1 MADLTDAIDVADAL
15 RAAFIEV
22 PRQFV
27 EGTVE
32 VFEQVI
38 EVGGGTAAADGEKGA
53 AGPAAPAVRRA
64 TLTVTALGVTD
75 ARIDGMPAGDAFL
88 APGFTYYPHELHY
101 QTFDVTGALAAPGP
115 HTLRVALGQGWY
127 CGRFTCEN
135 KTQMYGERP
144 AVSWVLD
151 VETRGGQARRFT
163 SADAGVRAVESP
175 WDSASLYDGEVFWE
189 QGSAGRAAAPRV
201 IQPVAYT
208 GTLPEL
214 LRESPIR
221 TTLHEV
227 IRPVAVTPRAD
238 GTTIV
243 DFGQNMAGVVVIDP
257 AKMGG
262 DHIHLRHG
270 EILTP
275 AGDLY
280 TTNLRRAKAEV
291 DYHKCSK
298 GPDAT
303 PAHPWHVTFSYMGFR
318 FVEISGCPWQDGLLA
333 ARPVHTQMKR
343 TGHFT
348 CGHAGVS
355 RLYLNQ
361 VWGQRSNYVEIPT
374 DCPQRDER
382 QGYTGDGHVF
392 ARTGAYNFDTQAFL
406 RKFCADMR
414 ASQKDNSE
422 GYVPATVPAVGPTG
436 IGFVTMQGWGNAC
449 TIVPELLYDQFGC
462 LDAVAEQY
470 DCMRRFV
477 DCELAR
483 AGKKHLWCAPNL
495 GDWLTLGRD
504 VKYMAM
510 HNGPV
515 SNAFLVNDLRILAR
529 SAELLGHTGDA
540 ARYAAEL
547 EAVRAAYIKKYV
559 TRGLLGRDAPRIAE
573 DYQGAYIMALSL
585 VIPRE
590 GQHAELWRAL
600 FSRLVEKIRRE
611 SMQTGFFSTQHLL
624 PLLVEGGEKRLAF
637 DLLLQ
642 PECPGWMYE
651 VDRGATTIWERW
663 DALRPDGTVNEES
676 TTKGG
681 DNMVSFNHYAFGSV
695 GEFLYRY
702 VLGIEPA
709 APGFTQVLVQPHVDA
724 RLGHAE
730 GSYLSRAGRISS
742 AWQIESGKAT
752 FDIEVPVAGRV
763 LLPDGSVHE
772 AEAGTHHFTCE
783 IASA

>member
-1 MADLTDAIDVADAL
+1 MRTLTQTSTIEDAL
-15 RAAFIEV
+15 RASFIEV
-22 PRQFV
+22 PREFV

-38 EVGGGTAAADGEKGA
+38 EADAATDGGEKGA
-53 AGPAAPAVRRA
+53 AVHKA
-64 TLTVTALGVTD
+64 TLALTALGVAHAD
-75 ARIDGMPAGDAFL
+75 IDGEPASDAFL

-101 QTFDVTGALAAPGP
+101 QVFDVTDALTSPGA

-135 KTQMYGERP
+135 KTQLYGERP

-151 VETRGGQARRFT
+151 VQKSDGSSRRLT

-175 WDSASLYDGEVFWE
+175 WDAASLYDGEAYWAPGAE
-189 QGSAGRAAAPRV
+189 GRANAPEVIRPAAY
-201 IQPVAYT
+201 A
-208 GTLPEL
+208 GTLPGL
-214 LRESPIR
+214 LAPSPIR

-227 IRPVAVTPRAD
+227 VMPVSVTERPN
-238 GTTIV
+238 GTAIV

-257 AKMGG
+257 ALMTS
-262 DHIHLRHG
+262 DRVHLRHG
-270 EILTP
+270 EILTA

-280 TTNLRRAKAEV
+280 TANLRAAKAEV
-291 DYHKCSK
+291 DYHK
-298 GPDAT
+298 GTDAR
-303 PAHPWHVTFSYMGFR
+303 PWHATFSYMGFR
-318 FVEISGCPWQDGLLA
+318 YVELSGCPWQEGLIT
-333 ARPVHTQMKR
+333 ARPVHTQMER
-343 TGHFT
+343 TGHFS
-348 CGHAGVS
+348 CGHAGVN
-355 RLYLNQ
+355 RLFLNQ

-422 GYVPATVPAVGPTG
+422 GYVPATVPAQGPAG

-470 DCMRRFV
+470 DSMRTFV
-477 DCELAR
+477 DCELSR
-483 AGKKHLWCAPNL
+483 AGNKHLWCAPNL

-515 SNAFLVNDLRILAR
+515 SNAFLVNDLRILVRA
-529 SAELLGHTGDA
+529 AELLGHGGDA
-540 ARYAAEL
+540 AHYAAEL
-547 EAVRAAYIKKYV
+547 EQVRAAYIKKYV
-559 TRGLLGRDAPRIAE
+559 TRGLFGRDQPRLAE
-573 DYQGAYIMALSL
+573 DYQGAYIMTLAL
-585 VIPRE
+585 VIPRNGE
-590 GQHAELWRAL
+590 HAKLWRAL

-611 SMQTGFFSTQHLL
+611 GMQTGFFSTQHLL
-624 PLLVEGGEKRLAF
+624 PLLVEGGEERLAF

-663 DALRPDGTVNEES
+663 DALRPDGSVNEDS

-681 DNMVSFNHYAFGSV
+681 QNMVSFNHYAFGSV

-709 APGFTQVLVQPHVDA
+709 EPGFSRVLVQPHVDA

-730 GSYLSRAGRISS
+730 GSYLSRAGKIAS
-742 AWQIESGKAT
+742 AWAVDGSRAS

-763 LLPDGSVHE
+763 LLPNGETHE
-772 AEAGTHHFTCE
+772 IEAGTHHFTCE
-783 IASA
+783 IASN

>member
-1 MADLTDAIDVADAL
+1 MRTLTQTSTIEDAL
-15 RAAFIEV
+15 RASFIEV
-22 PRQFV
+22 PREFV

-38 EVGGGTAAADGEKGA
+38 EADAATDGGEKGA
-53 AGPAAPAVRRA
+53 TVCKA
-64 TLTVTALGVTD
+64 TLTLTALGVAHAT
-75 ARIDGMPAGDAFL
+75 IDGAAASDAFL

-101 QTFDVTGALAAPGP
+101 QAFDVTGAVCAPGA

-135 KTQMYGERP
+135 KTQLYGERP

-151 VETRGGQARRFT
+151 VQKSDGSSRRLT

-175 WDSASLYDGEVFWE
+175 WDAASLYDGEVFWA
-189 QGSAGRAAAPRV
+189 QGSTGRANTPEV
-201 IQPVAYT
+201 IQPVAYV
-208 GTLPEL
+208 GKLPEL
-214 LRESPIR
+214 LAASPIR
-221 TTLHEV
+221 TTLHET
-227 IRPVAVTPRAD
+227 IAPVAVTARPG

-257 AKMGG
+257 SLIAS
-262 DHIHLRHG
+262 DHIRLRHG

-280 TTNLRRAKAEV
+280 TTNLRRAKAQV
-291 DYHKCSK
+291 DYHK
-298 GPDAT
+298 GTDTA
-303 PAHPWHVTFSYMGFR
+303 PWHVTFSYMGFR
-318 FVEISGCPWQDGLLA
+318 YVELSGCPWQEGLLA
-333 ARPVHTQMKR
+333 ARPVHTQMQR
-343 TGHFT
+343 TGHFS
-348 CGHAGVS
+348 CGHAGVA

-422 GYVPATVPAVGPTG
+422 GYVPATVPAQGPTG

-470 DCMRRFV
+470 DSMRTFV
-477 DCELAR
+477 DCELSR
-483 AGKKHLWCAPNL
+483 AGNKHLWCAPNL

-515 SNAFLVNDLRILAR
+515 SNAFLVNDLRILVRA
-529 SAELLGHTGDA
+529 AELLGHGGDA
-540 ARYAAEL
+540 AHYAAEL
-547 EAVRAAYIKKYV
+547 EQVRAAYIKKYV
-559 TRGLLGRDAPRIAE
+559 TRGLFGRDQPRLAE
-573 DYQGAYIMALSL
+573 DYQGAYIMTLAL
-585 VIPRE
+585 VIPRNGE
-590 GQHAELWRAL
+590 HAKLWRAL

-611 SMQTGFFSTQHLL
+611 GMQTGFFSTQHLL
-624 PLLVEGGEKRLAF
+624 PLLVEGGEERLAF

-651 VDRGATTIWERW
+651 VNRGATTIWERW
-663 DALRPDGTVNEES
+663 DALRPDGSVNEDS

-681 DNMVSFNHYAFGSV
+681 NNMVSFNHYAFGSV

-702 VLGIEPA
+702 VLGIEA
-709 APGFTQVLVQPHVDA
+709 AEPGFSRVLVQPHVDA

-730 GSYLSRAGRISS
+730 GSYLSRAGKIAS
-742 AWQIESGKAT
+742 AWTVDGSRAS
-752 FDIEVPVAGRV
+752 FDIEVPVASRV
-763 LLPDGSVHE
+763 LLPNGETHE
-772 AEAGTHHFTCE
+772 VEAGTHHFTCE
-783 IASA
+783 ITGN

>member
-1 MADLTDAIDVADAL
+1 MAY
-15 RAAFIEV
+15 
-22 PRQFV
+22 
-27 EGTVE
+27 
-32 VFEQVI
+32 
-38 EVGGGTAAADGEKGA
+38 
-53 AGPAAPAVRRA
+53 AG
-64 TLTVTALGVTD
+64 
-75 ARIDGMPAGDAFL
+75 
-88 APGFTYYPHELHY
+88 
-101 QTFDVTGALAAPGP
+101 
-115 HTLRVALGQGWY
+115 
-127 CGRFTCEN
+127 
-135 KTQMYGERP
+135 K
-144 AVSWVLD
+144 
-151 VETRGGQARRFT
+151 
-163 SADAGVRAVESP
+163 
-175 WDSASLYDGEVFWE
+175 
-189 QGSAGRAAAPRV
+189 
-201 IQPVAYT
+201 
-208 GTLPEL
+208 LPEL
-214 LRESPIR
+214 LCESPIR

-227 IRPVAVTPRAD
+227 IEPVCVTPRPD

-257 AKMGG
+257 AKMAS

-270 EILTP
+270 EILTA

-291 DYHKCSK
+291 DYHKAAA
-298 GPDAT
+298 GGAAT
-303 PAHPWHVTFSYMGFR
+303 APTPWHPTFSYMGFR
-318 FVEISGCPWQDGLLA
+318 YVELSGCPWQDGLLA
-333 ARPVHTQMKR
+333 ARPIHTTMKR

-348 CGHAGVS
+348 CGHAGIN

-414 ASQKDNSE
+414 ASQQDNSE

-449 TIVPELLYDQFGC
+449 TIVPELLYDQFGD
-462 LDAVAEQY
+462 LDALAQQY

-515 SNAFLVNDLRILAR
+515 SNAFLVNDLRILVRA
-529 SAELLGHTGDA
+529 AELLGHKGDA
-540 ARYAAEL
+540 CRYASEL
-547 EAVRAAYIKKYV
+547 ELVRDAYIKKYV
-559 TRGLLGRDAPRIAE
+559 TRGVFGRGEPRIAE
-573 DYQGAYIMALSL
+573 DYQGAYIMALAL

-590 GQHAELWRAL
+590 GQHATLWRAL
-600 FSRLVEKIRRE
+600 FDRLVEKIRCE
-611 SMQTGFFSTQHLL
+611 GMQTGFFSTQHLL
-624 PLLVEGGEKRLAF
+624 PLLVEGGEERLAF

-663 DALRPDGTVNEES
+663 DSLRPDGSVNESS
-676 TTKGG
+676 TTRGG

-695 GEFLYRY
+695 GEFLYRH

-709 APGFTQVLVQPHVDA
+709 APGFAQVIVQPHVDA

-730 GSYLSRAGRISS
+730 GSYLSRAGRIAS
-742 AWQIESGKAT
+742 AWRVEGGQAS
-752 FDIEVPVAGRV
+752 FDIEVPVAARV
-763 LLPDGSVHE
+763 LLPNGQTHDV
-772 AEAGTHHFTCE
+772 EAGTHHFTCE
-783 IASA
+783 ITSNNATN

>member
-1 MADLTDAIDVADAL
+1 MANLTQSIDVADAL
-15 RAAFIEV
+15 RASFIEV
-22 PRQFV
+22 PREFA

-32 VFEQVI
+32 VFEQV
-38 EVGGGTAAADGEKGA
+38 VDLGV
-53 AGPAAPAVRRA
+53 AVTSLRKA
-64 TLTVTALGVTD
+64 TLAVTALGVAD
-75 ARIDGMPAGDAFL
+75 ARIDGEPVGDSFL

-101 QTFDVTGALAAPGP
+101 QSFDVTEALAAPGT

-144 AVSWVLD
+144 AVSWVLR
-151 VETRGGQARRFT
+151 VEISDGQTRRLT
-163 SADAGVRAVESP
+163 SADADVRAVESP
-175 WDSASLYDGEVFWE
+175 WDAASLYDGEVFWAP
-189 QGSAGRAAAPRV
+189 GSTGRGNAPQA
-201 IQPVAYT
+201 IQPVPYA
-208 GTLPEL
+208 GPLPEL
-214 LRESPIR
+214 FRPSPIR

-227 IRPVAVTPRAD
+227 IAPVSATERPD
-238 GTTIV
+238 GSCII
-243 DFGQNMAGVVVIDP
+243 DFGQNMAGVVVVDP
-257 AKMGG
+257 AKMAS
-262 DHIHLRHG
+262 DHLHLRHG

-280 TTNLRRAKAEV
+280 TANLRTAKAEV
-291 DYHKCSK
+291 DYHKGTCTK
-298 GPDAT
+298 
-303 PAHPWHVTFSYMGFR
+303 PWHITFSYMGFR
-318 FVEISGCPWQDGLLA
+318 YVELSGCPWQEGLLS
-333 ARPVHTQMKR
+333 ARPVHTAMTR
-343 TGHFT
+343 TGEFT
-348 CGHAGVS
+348 CGHAGVT

-361 VWGQRSNYVEIPT
+361 LWGQRSNYVEIPT

-392 ARTGAYNFDTQAFL
+392 ARTGAYNYDTEAFL

-414 ASQKDNSE
+414 ASQLDNSE

-462 LDAVAEQY
+462 LDALAEQY

-483 AGKKHLWCAPNL
+483 AGKKHLWCAPSL

-504 VKYMAM
+504 IKYMAM

-515 SNAFLVNDLRILAR
+515 SNAFLVNDLRILVRAAR
-529 SAELLGHTGDA
+529 LLGRTDDA
-540 ARYAAEL
+540 ARYADEL
-547 EAVRAAYIKKYV
+547 GLVRAAYIKKYV
-559 TRGLLGRDAPRIAE
+559 TRGLLGRGGPRMAD
-573 DYQGAYIMALSL
+573 DYQGAYIMALAL

-590 GQHAELWRAL
+590 GEHAGLWRSL
-600 FSRLVEKIRRE
+600 FAHLVEKIGDE
-611 SMQTGFFSTQHLL
+611 GMQTGFFSTQHLL
-624 PLLVEGGEKRLAF
+624 PLLVDGGEERLAF

-663 DALRPDGTVNEES
+663 DALRPDGTVNETS
-676 TTKGG
+676 TTRGG
-681 DNMVSFNHYAFGSV
+681 ENMVSFNHYAFGSV

-709 APGFTQVLVQPHVDA
+709 APGFSRVVVRPHVDA
-724 RLGHAE
+724 RIGHAE
-730 GSYLSRAGRISS
+730 GSYVSRAGKIAS
-742 AWQIESGKAT
+742 AWRVEGGHAT
-752 FDIEVPVAGRV
+752 FDIEVPTAATV
-763 LLPDGSVHE
+763 LLPDGSVRE
-772 AEAGTHHFTCE
+772 IEAGTHHFTCE
-783 IASA
+783 IVEN